1 MDEQSERE
9 AVFAALREAL
19 KTYAAVGI
27 LSAHIGMNSSQSPA
41 EERDLRKAAVAHL
54 NKLYEGE

>member
-19 KTYAAVGI
+19 KTYAAVQVLVAQVGFN
-27 LSAHIGMNSSQSPA
+27 NSSQPG
-41 EERDLRKAAVAHL
+41 EERTLRKAAVAHL
-54 NKLYEGE
+54 NKLYEEE